1 MAVAGKENSQLF
13 GVWKAYKSENMAA
26 LMEKAGAPWM
36 ARKMGANAT
45 PTVTMTRLD
54 DRRISISSKT
64 MMFNMEQVHEL
75 DTLVQGDMAM
85 AGKQVEYYTEWTDDG
100 KLVVY
105 QADVGAGGDLKTTG
119 MKTVRSLEPNG
130 EMLVTVSMDNVVA
143 YRWFKRQT

>member
-1 MAVAGKENSQLF
+1 MAVAGKENPQLF

>member
-1 MAVAGKENSQLF
+1 
-13 GVWKAYKSENMAA
+13 
-26 LMEKAGAPWM
+26 M

-130 EMLVTVSMDNVVA
+130 EMLVIK
-143 YRWFKRQT
+143 KRTT